1 MFING
6 QNIRRYCHL
15 DSRDIIRTS
24 YLMSENIA
32 KNRPR
37 KKIDTDSF
45 NPLRIKGG
53 GVPIDDSIR

>member
-1 MFING
+1 
-6 QNIRRYCHL
+6 
-15 DSRDIIRTS
+15 
-24 YLMSENIA
+24 MSENIA
-32 KNRPR
+32 KNRPQ